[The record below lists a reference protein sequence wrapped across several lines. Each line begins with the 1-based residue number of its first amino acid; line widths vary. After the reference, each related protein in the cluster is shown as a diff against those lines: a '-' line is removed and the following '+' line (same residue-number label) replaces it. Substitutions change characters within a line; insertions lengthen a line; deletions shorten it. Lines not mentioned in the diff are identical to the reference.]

1 MEQGTAID
9 WSIWLGSTRL
19 QLHVRFAAGFDWSTL
34 HLENPVIRSRLR
46 LLGVAWLLV
55 TPTLLMP
62 TAAPDLTVLQDTIPL
77 GSTRNSVAAIS
88 AADLPDELIYLTS
101 GMSEDMLASIRAVAP
116 NVRIIEVRGRDA
128 AIEHAGRAHGADAH
142 LLTSAFL
149 DAAPDF
155 RWAQSGSAGVD
166 RYITIPELMSRD
178 EIVLTNMKGMY
189 GPVIAEH
196 VFAMMLT
203 RARNL
208 PHYLD
213 AGRRGEWDRS
223 GAGAMGSLQGGT
235 MLVVGLGGIG
245 SEIAM
250 RADAFNMRVLAT
262 ARTERPAPP
271 YVDVL
276 GTAPDLDTLLPQ
288 ADVVVLAVPLTDET
302 RGMIDRETIARMK
315 DGAWLV
321 NIARGAVV
329 DTDALVEGLD
339 AGKIG
344 AAFLDVTDPE
354 PLPEGHTLW
363 NRENVLITP
372 HVAARAELSLE
383 RRQALMLENMRR
395 FAGGEPLLNVVDKE
409 AGY

>member
-1 MEQGTAID
+1 
-9 WSIWLGSTRL
+9 
-19 QLHVRFAAGFDWSTL
+19 
-34 HLENPVIRSRLR
+34 VIRSNLR
-46 LLGVAWLLV
+46 LFSAACFLVATAAV
-55 TPTLLMP
+55 TPTVGRALE
-62 TAAPDLTVLQDTIPL
+62 VGQDTIPL
-77 GSTRNSVAAIS
+77 GSTRNSVAAIP
-88 AADLPDELIYLTS
+88 AAELPDELVYLTS
-101 GMSEDMLASIRAVAP
+101 GMSDELLASIRALAP
-116 NVRIIEVRGRDA
+116 DITIIGDLDRESA
-128 AIEHAGRAHGADAH
+128 LKHAGRAHGVDAH

-149 DAAPDF
+149 DAAPGL
-155 RWAQSGSAGVD
+155 RWAQSWSAGVD

-196 VFAMMLT
+196 VFAMMLSRT
-203 RARNL
+203 RNL
-208 PHYLD
+208 PYYLD
-213 AGRRGEWDRS
+213 ADRRGDWDRGPGS
-223 GAGAMGSLQGGT
+223 AMGALQGRT

-250 RADAFNMRVLAT
+250 RADVFNMRVLAT
-262 ARTERPAPP
+262 ARTERSAPS

-276 GTAPDLDTLLPQ
+276 GTAPDLDELLPQ

-302 RGMIDRETIARMK
+302 RGMFNRETIARMK

-329 DTDALVEGLD
+329 DTDALVEALD
-339 AGKIG
+339 TGKIG

-372 HVAARAELSLE
+372 HVAARAELSGE
-383 RRQALMLENMRR
+383 RRLALMLDNMRR
-395 FAGGEPLLNVVDKE
+395 FGSGEPLLNVVDKA

>member
-1 MEQGTAID
+1 MIRARYR
-9 WSIWLGSTRL
+9 RL
-19 QLHVRFAAGFDWSTL
+19 CVVCLLFASAVFAPRCAWALQIGQ
-34 HLENPVIRSRLR
+34 EPV
-46 LLGVAWLLV
+46 
-55 TPTLLMP
+55 
-62 TAAPDLTVLQDTIPL
+62 PL
-77 GSTRNSVAAIS
+77 GSTRNSVAAIPP
-88 AADLPDELIYLTS
+88 AELPDELVYLTA
-101 GMSEDMLASIRAVAP
+101 GMSEEMLESILAVAP
-116 NVRIIEVRGRDA
+116 NIRIIGDLDRESALKHA
-128 AIEHAGRAHGADAH
+128 AQAHGVDAH

-149 DAAPDF
+149 DAAPNL

-196 VFAMMLT
+196 VFAMLLFRT
-203 RARNL
+203 RSL
-208 PHYLD
+208 PLYQD
-213 AGRRGEWDRS
+213 AGRRGDWDRS
-223 GAGAMGSLQGGT
+223 PARTMTALQGNT

-250 RADAFNMRVLAT
+250 RADAFNVRVLAT
-262 ARTERPAPP
+262 ARTERPAPT

-276 GTAPDLDTLLPQ
+276 GTGPDLDGLLPQ
-288 ADVVVLAVPLTDET
+288 ADIVVLAVPLTEET

-329 DTDALVEGLD
+329 DTDALVEALD
-339 AGKIG
+339 TGKIG

-383 RRQALMLENMRR
+383 RRLALTLENMRR
-395 FAGGEPLLNVVDKE
+395 FGSGEPLLNVVDKA

>member
-1 MEQGTAID
+1 M
-9 WSIWLGSTRL
+9 
-19 QLHVRFAAGFDWSTL
+19 
-34 HLENPVIRSRLR
+34 IRSRLR
-46 LLGVAWLLV
+46 LLGLACSFVVAAAV
-55 TPTLLMP
+55 TPP
-62 TAAPDLTVLQDTIPL
+62 AARSQNVDQDTIPL
-77 GSTRNSVAAIS
+77 GSTRNSVVAIP
-88 AADLPDELIYLTS
+88 AADLPDELVYLTS
-101 GMSEDMLASIRAVAP
+101 GMSDERVASIRSVAP
-116 NVRIIEVRGRDA
+116 NIRIIEVRGRDA
-128 AIEHAGRAHGADAH
+128 ALQHAGQAHGADAH
-142 LLTSAFL
+142 LLSSAFL

-196 VFAMMLT
+196 VFAMMLSHT
-203 RARNL
+203 RSL
-208 PHYLD
+208 PSYLD
-213 AGRRGEWDRS
+213 ADRRGEWDRS
-223 GAGAMGSLQGGT
+223 PAGTMTALQGGT

-276 GTAPDLDTLLPQ
+276 GTGPDLVDLLPQ

-302 RGMIDRETIARMK
+302 RGMINRETIARMR

-329 DTDALVEGLD
+329 DTDALVEALD
-339 AGKIG
+339 TGKVG

-363 NRENVLITP
+363 NRDNVLITP

-383 RRQALMLENMRR
+383 RRLALTLENMRR
-395 FAGGEPLLNVVDKE
+395 FGAGEPLLNVVDKA

>member
-1 MEQGTAID
+1 M
-9 WSIWLGSTRL
+9 
-19 QLHVRFAAGFDWSTL
+19 
-34 HLENPVIRSRLR
+34 IRSGLR
-46 LLGVAWLLV
+46 SFLAASLLV
-55 TPTLLMP
+55 TCVFGRP
-62 TAAPDLTVLQDTIPL
+62 TASVAQQVGQDSIPL
-77 GSTRNSVAAIS
+77 GSTRNSVVAIS
-88 AADLPDELIYLTS
+88 AAELPDELVYLTS
-101 GMSEDMLASIRAVAP
+101 GMSEELLASIRSVAP
-116 NVRIIEVRGRDA
+116 NVRIVEVGGRDA
-128 AIEHAGRAHGADAH
+128 ALQHAGQAHGADAR
-142 LLTSAFL
+142 LLSSAFL
-149 DAAPDF
+149 DAAPGL

-196 VFAMMLT
+196 VFAMMLSHT
-203 RARNL
+203 RSL
-208 PHYLD
+208 PQYLD
-213 AGRRGEWDRS
+213 ADRRGEWDR
-223 GAGAMGSLQGGT
+223 GPAGTMTALQGGT
-235 MLVVGLGGIG
+235 MMVVGLGGIG

-250 RADAFNMRVLAT
+250 RADAFNMHVLAT

-271 YVDVL
+271 YVDEL
-276 GTAPDLDTLLPQ
+276 GTAPDLDRLLPE

-302 RGMIDRETIARMK
+302 RGMIDRQTIARMK

-329 DTDALVEGLD
+329 DTDALVEALD
-339 AGKIG
+339 AGRIG

-363 NRENVLITP
+363 NRDNVLITP

-383 RRQALMLENMRR
+383 RRVALTLENMRR
-395 FAGGEPLLNVVDKE
+395 FAAGEPLLNVVDKA

>member
-1 MEQGTAID
+1 M
-9 WSIWLGSTRL
+9 
-19 QLHVRFAAGFDWSTL
+19 
-34 HLENPVIRSRLR
+34 IRSSLR
-46 LLGVAWLLV
+46 LCGLTCILVAS
-55 TPTLLMP
+55 
-62 TAAPDLTVLQDTIPL
+62 AAIAPAATRALEVGQDTIPL
-77 GSTRNSVAAIS
+77 GSTRNSVAAIP
-88 AADLPDELIYLTS
+88 AAELPDELVYLTT
-101 GMSEDMLASIRAVAP
+101 GMSEELLASIRAVAP
-116 NVRIIEVRGRDA
+116 NIRIIDVRGRES
-128 AIEHAGRAHGADAH
+128 AIQHAGQAHGVDAH
-142 LLTSAFL
+142 LLSSAFL
-149 DAAPDF
+149 DAAPNL

-178 EIVLTNMKGMY
+178 EIILTNMKGMY

-196 VFAMMLT
+196 VFAMMLSHT
-203 RARNL
+203 RNL
-208 PHYLD
+208 PSYLD
-213 AGRRGEWDRS
+213 AGRRRDWDR
-223 GAGAMGSLQGGT
+223 GPAGTMSALQGGT
-235 MLVVGLGGIG
+235 MLIVGLGGIG

-276 GTAPDLDTLLPQ
+276 GTGPDLVELLPQ

-302 RGMIDRETIARMK
+302 RGMIDRETIALMK

-329 DTDALVEGLD
+329 DTDALVEALD
-339 AGKIG
+339 TGKIG

-354 PLPEGHTLW
+354 PLPEGHSLW

-383 RRQALMLENMRR
+383 RRLALTLENMRR
-395 FAGGEPLLNVVDKE
+395 FGAGEPLLNVVDKA

>member
-1 MEQGTAID
+1 M
-9 WSIWLGSTRL
+9 
-19 QLHVRFAAGFDWSTL
+19 
-34 HLENPVIRSRLR
+34 IRPNLR
-46 LLGVAWLLV
+46 LLRTICLFVAGASL
-55 TPTLLMP
+55 TP
-62 TAAPDLTVLQDTIPL
+62 AVVRGQDVGQDTIPL
-77 GSTRNSVAAIS
+77 GSTRNSVAAIP
-88 AADLPDELIYLTS
+88 AAELPGQLVYLTS
-101 GMSEDMLASIRAVAP
+101 DQSEERLASIRGVAP
-116 NVRIIEVRGRDA
+116 NVMVIGGLDRESA
-128 AIEHAGRAHGADAH
+128 LEHADQAHGADAH
-142 LLTSAFL
+142 LLTSAL
-149 DAAPDF
+149 LKAAPGL

-166 RYITIPELMSRD
+166 RYITIPELMARD

-196 VFAMMLT
+196 VFAMMLSHT
-203 RARNL
+203 RNL

-213 AGRRGEWDRS
+213 AGRRGAWDRGS
-223 GAGAMGSLQGGT
+223 ASAMTALQGRT

-276 GTAPDLDTLLPQ
+276 GTAPDLAELLPQ
-288 ADVVVLAVPLTDET
+288 ADIVVLAVPLTDET
-302 RGMIDRETIARMK
+302 RGMIDREAIDGMK

-329 DTDALVEGLD
+329 DTDALVDALD

-354 PLPEGHTLW
+354 PLPEGHALW
-363 NRENVLITP
+363 NRDNVLITP
-372 HVAARAELSLE
+372 HVAARAELSGE
-383 RRQALMLENMRR
+383 RRLALMLENFRR
-395 FAGGEPLLNVVDKE
+395 FGSGEPLLNVVDKA

>member
-1 MEQGTAID
+1 M
-9 WSIWLGSTRL
+9 
-19 QLHVRFAAGFDWSTL
+19 
-34 HLENPVIRSRLR
+34 IRSRLR
-46 LLGVAWLLV
+46 RLGLTCIVVASMAV
-55 TPTLLMP
+55 TPADARTQD
-62 TAAPDLTVLQDTIPL
+62 TGQDTIPL
-77 GSTRNSVAAIS
+77 GTTRNSVVAIPAAE
-88 AADLPDELIYLTS
+88 LPGELVYLTS
-101 GMSEDMLASIRAVAP
+101 GMSDELMASIQSVAP
-116 NVRIIEVRGRDA
+116 NIRIIEVGGRESSIQYADQ
-128 AIEHAGRAHGADAH
+128 AHGADAH
-142 LLTSAFL
+142 LLSSAFL
-149 DAAPDF
+149 DAAPNL
-155 RWAQSGSAGVD
+155 RWAQSLSAGVD

-196 VFAMMLT
+196 VFAMMLSH
-203 RARNL
+203 ARSL
-208 PHYLD
+208 PIYLD
-213 AGRRGEWDRS
+213 ADRRGDWDR
-223 GAGAMGSLQGGT
+223 GPANTMTALQGRT

-262 ARTERPAPP
+262 ARTARPAPP
-271 YVDVL
+271 YVDEL
-276 GTAPDLDTLLPQ
+276 GTAPDLDRLLPE

-302 RGMIDRETIARMK
+302 RGMINLETIARMK

-329 DTDALVEGLD
+329 DTDALVEALD
-339 AGKIG
+339 TGKIG

-354 PLPEGHTLW
+354 PLPAGHALW

-383 RRQALMLENMRR
+383 RRLALTIENMRR
-395 FAGGEPLLNVVDKE
+395 FGAGGPLLNVVDKA

>member
-1 MEQGTAID
+1 M
-9 WSIWLGSTRL
+9 
-19 QLHVRFAAGFDWSTL
+19 
-34 HLENPVIRSRLR
+34 IRSRLR
-46 LLGVAWLLV
+46 LLGLACSFVAAAAV
-55 TPTLLMP
+55 TPP
-62 TAAPDLTVLQDTIPL
+62 AARAQNVDQDAIPL
-77 GSTRNSVAAIS
+77 GSTRNSVVAIP
-88 AADLPDELIYLTS
+88 AADLPDELVYLTS
-101 GMSEDMLASIRAVAP
+101 GMSDELVASIRSVAP
-116 NVRIIEVRGRDA
+116 NIRIIEVGGRESSIQYADQ
-128 AIEHAGRAHGADAH
+128 AHGADAH
-142 LLTSAFL
+142 LLSSAFL
-149 DAAPDF
+149 DAAPNL
-155 RWAQSGSAGVD
+155 RWAQSLSAGVD

-196 VFAMMLT
+196 VFAMMLFHT
-203 RARNL
+203 RNL
-208 PHYLD
+208 PGYLD

-223 GAGAMGSLQGGT
+223 PASTMTSLQGGT

-276 GTAPDLDTLLPQ
+276 GTGPDLDELLPQ

-302 RGMIDRETIARMK
+302 HGMINREAIARMK
-315 DGAWLV
+315 EGAWLV

-329 DTDALVEGLD
+329 DTDALVEALD
-339 AGKIG
+339 TGKIG
-344 AAFLDVTDPE
+344 AALLDVTDPE

-383 RRQALMLENMRR
+383 RREALTLENMRR
-395 FAGGEPLLNVVDKE
+395 FGAGEPLLNVVDKA

>member
-1 MEQGTAID
+1 
-9 WSIWLGSTRL
+9 
-19 QLHVRFAAGFDWSTL
+19 
-34 HLENPVIRSRLR
+34 VIRSHLR
-46 LLGVAWLLV
+46 LLCAASILV
-55 TPTLLMP
+55 TF
-62 TAAPDLTVLQDTIPL
+62 AAVAPASARALEFVQDTISL
-77 GSTRNSVAAIS
+77 GSSRNSVAAIP

-101 GMSEDMLASIRAVAP
+101 GMSEAMLASIRAVAP
-116 NVRIIEVRGRDA
+116 NIRIIEVRDRDA
-128 AIEHAGRAHGADAH
+128 ALQHAGQAHGADAH
-142 LLTSAFL
+142 LLSSTFL
-149 DAAPDF
+149 DAAPGF

-166 RYITIPELMSRD
+166 RYITIRELMSRD

-196 VFAMMLT
+196 VFAMMLSHT
-203 RARNL
+203 RSL
-208 PHYLD
+208 PQYLD

-223 GAGAMGSLQGGT
+223 PAGAMSALQGGT
-235 MLVVGLGGIG
+235 LLVVGLGGIG

-250 RADAFNMRVLAT
+250 RANAFNMRVLAT
-262 ARTERPAPP
+262 VRTERPAPP

-276 GTAPDLDTLLPQ
+276 GTAPDLDELLPQ

-302 RGMIDRETIARMK
+302 RGMIDREAIARMK

-339 AGKIG
+339 TGKVG

-363 NRENVLITP
+363 NRENVLVTP

-383 RRQALMLENMRR
+383 RRLALTLENMRR
-395 FAGGEPLLNVVDKE
+395 FGAGEPLLNVVDKA

>member
-1 MEQGTAID
+1 MIRARFH
-9 WSIWLGSTRL
+9 RL
-19 QLHVRFAAGFDWSTL
+19 CVTC
-34 HLENPVIRSRLR
+34 
-46 LLGVAWLLV
+46 LLFTSAVF
-55 TPTLLMP
+55 TPTCVW
-62 TAAPDLTVLQDTIPL
+62 ALQVDQEPVPL
-77 GSTRNSVAAIS
+77 GSMQNSVAAIP
-88 AADLPDELIYLTS
+88 AAELPDELVYLTS
-101 GMSEDMLASIRAVAP
+101 GLSEEMLASIRAVAP
-116 NVRIIEVRGRDA
+116 NIRIIGNLDRESA
-128 AIEHAGRAHGADAH
+128 LQHAGQAHGVDAH

-149 DAAPDF
+149 DAAPNL

-166 RYITIPELMSRD
+166 RYISIPELMSRD
-178 EIVLTNMKGMY
+178 EVVLTNMKGMY

-196 VFAMMLT
+196 VFAMMLSRT
-203 RARNL
+203 RSL

-213 AGRRGEWDRS
+213 AGRRGDWDRS
-223 GAGAMGSLQGGT
+223 AARTMTALQGNT

-262 ARTERPAPP
+262 VRTERPAPS

-276 GTAPDLDTLLPQ
+276 GAGPDLEGLLPQ

-302 RGMIDRETIARMK
+302 RGMIDRETIALMK

-329 DTDALVEGLD
+329 DTDALVEALD
-339 AGKIG
+339 TGKIG

-383 RRQALMLENMRR
+383 RRLALTLENMLR
-395 FAGGEPLLNVVDKE
+395 FGAGEPLLNVVDKA